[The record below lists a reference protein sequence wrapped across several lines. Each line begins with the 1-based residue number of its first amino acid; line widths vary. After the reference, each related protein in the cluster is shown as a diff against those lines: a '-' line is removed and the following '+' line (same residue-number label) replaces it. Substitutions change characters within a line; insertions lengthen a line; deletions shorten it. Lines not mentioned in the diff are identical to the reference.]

1 MLFFFITVESL
12 SIESCLIWLC
22 IPRAQHISWH
32 ITVTK
37 QLLDEWM
44 KDRKSMKKILILEM
58 IAFAE
63 SIQWWEV
70 IVSKLISS
78 RKTVKTNIKQNQQR
92 PPNPKNIC
100 WLNINICW
108 IDYAK
113 QIWHKSMLFVV
124 WKKHGLD
131 FVVLWARWR
140 FHFLDTIFRELS
152 LESKSGNR
160 NVNVPLIR
168 LKDCL

>member
-1 MLFFFITVESL
+1 MPCRATQDRRVMMKSSDKTWSAGEGNGKPLRYSCLENPTNRGRGQNEVLENEGIHIITCKLVQDTYTVYFYSMDAFFFITVESL
-12 SIESCLIWLC
+12 SIESCLIWLY

-78 RKTVKTNIKQNQQR
+78 RKVKTNKKQNQQR
-92 PPNPKNIC
+92 PP
-100 WLNINICW
+100 
-108 IDYAK
+108 
-113 QIWHKSMLFVV
+113 KS
-124 WKKHGLD
+124 
-131 FVVLWARWR
+131 
-140 FHFLDTIFRELS
+140 
-152 LESKSGNR
+152 
-160 NVNVPLIR
+160 
-168 LKDCL
+168 